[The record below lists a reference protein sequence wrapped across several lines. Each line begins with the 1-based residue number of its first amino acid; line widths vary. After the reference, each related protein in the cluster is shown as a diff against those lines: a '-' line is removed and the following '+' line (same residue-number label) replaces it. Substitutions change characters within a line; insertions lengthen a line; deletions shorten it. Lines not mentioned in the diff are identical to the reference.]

1 MEVLASVF
9 LFLLSLAVSLIH
21 ADLSSKYDHS
31 AVLDPKEK
39 MQIHW
44 SIDWTSNSISFGL
57 EANTTGWVGL
67 GISSGNGK
75 MVGSDMVIGWVKD
88 GQGFLTVSEEL
99 FVLKVRRVCCNLLLS
114 ALNCKLRRICTMRV
128 VIVVVVFRRSQ
139 VLFL

>member
-1 MEVLASVF
+1 MLAHLQSFFNSAAARTMEVLASVF

-57 EANTTGWVGL
+57 EANTTGWVGF

-99 FVLKVRRVCCNLLLS
+99 FGLKVR
-114 ALNCKLRRICTMRV
+114 
-128 VIVVVVFRRSQ
+128 
-139 VLFL
+139 